1 MWYTLDN
8 FYQSKQWENFL
19 KVLKDERTNEEGDII
34 CEHCGEPIVAKYDC
48 IGHHIIELTDE
59 NVNDYNIS
67 LNPENVALVHHRCHN
82 QIHERFGSY
91 ARKVY
96 IVYGA
101 PCSGKTSFVRDAANK
116 EDLILDIDSIW
127 QMISNNDRYIK
138 PGRLKQN
145 AFMVRDALLDQIRT
159 RAGQWRNAYIIGGYP
174 LHMER
179 QRLATALGAELI
191 HIDTEK
197 AECMARAAERP
208 GNWSEY
214 IEEYFEK
221 YQEAI

>member
-1 MWYTLDN
+1 MYSLDN
-8 FYQSKQWENFL
+8 FYQSKAWEKFL
-19 KVLKDERTNEEGDII
+19 QVLKDERTNDEGFII
-34 CEHCGEPIVAKYDC
+34 CAHCGEPIVKKYDC
-48 IGHHIIELTDE
+48 IGHHKIELTEE
-59 NVNDYNIS
+59 NVNDFEIS
-67 LNPENVALVHHRCHN
+67 LNPDNVDLVHHRCHN

-91 ARKVY
+91 MRKVY

-127 QMISNNDRYIK
+127 EMISNNDRYIK

-145 AFMVRDALLDQIRT
+145 VFMIRDAILDQIRT
-159 RAGQWRNAYIIGGYP
+159 RAGGWRNAYIIGGYP

-197 AECMARAAERP
+197 AECIKRSLDRP
-208 GNWSEY
+208 GYWDEY

-221 YQEAI
+221 YQEAV